1 MNKNPFSL
9 QIDPSMFEP
18 ANPEEKKELIIPRKS
33 IPFWQD
39 VWKRL
44 RKNPTA
50 MAGLALII
58 VLLLFAFVGP
68 FIVPYKY
75 DEQVR
80 GHENL
85 RPMQTPEERANIKE
99 AKPKVKNRSEEFAY
113 DFATSP
119 KTDTAETAA
128 AETVAEETKVVE
140 EFFPHVLGTD
150 SLGRDNLVRLMY
162 GSRISLIVG
171 IIASII
177 ILIIGSTY
185 GAFSGFIGGKTDNVM
200 QRIIELLY
208 AIPDILI
215 VILLSI
221 VLKEPMAQLFARST
235 LMSKLTGIGPGLL
248 SMFITFALLYWVGMA
263 RIVRGQVLQL
273 KEQEFILAAQA
284 LGANSGRVIFKHLIP
299 NCIGPI
305 IVTTMFQ
312 IPAAIFVESFLS
324 FIGLGISAPMAS
336 LGSLANDA
344 MSGIQTYPYM
354 LAQPAIMIAIIILA
368 FNMLGDGLRD
378 SLDPRMKK

>member
-1 MNKNPFSL
+1 MAKNPFTF

-18 ANPEEKKELIIPRKS
+18 ANPEEKKELDIKRQS
-33 IPFWQD
+33 LSFWQD
-39 VWKRL
+39 AWRRL

-50 MAGLALII
+50 MTGLVLII
-58 VLLLFAFVGP
+58 LLILFAFVGP
-68 FIVPYKY
+68 LIIPYKY
-75 DEQVR
+75 DEQLR
-80 GHENL
+80 GFENL
-85 RPMQTPEERANIKE
+85 LPMQTPQERAIIKE
-99 AKPKVKNRSEEFAY
+99 AIPKVKNRSEEFAY
-113 DFATSP
+113 DFKTS
-119 KTDTAETAA
+119 KSSETT
-128 AETVAEETKVVE
+128 ELVVE
-140 EFFPHVLGTD
+140 TPEIKGAVFPHVLGTD

-162 GSRISLIVG
+162 GSRISLTVG
-171 IIASII
+171 IVASII
-177 ILIIGSTY
+177 ILLIGSTY
-185 GAFSGFIGGKTDNVM
+185 GAFSGFIGGRTDNVM
-200 QRIIELLY
+200 MRIVELLY

-215 VILLSI
+215 VIILSI
-221 VLKEPMAQLFARST
+221 ILKEPLSQLFATNPAMGRVI
-235 LMSKLTGIGPGLL
+235 GIGPGLL

-284 LGANSGRVIFKHLIP
+284 LGANNNRVIFKHLIP
-299 NCIGPI
+299 NCMGPI
-305 IVTTMFQ
+305 IVTTMLQ

-354 LAQPAIMIAIIILA
+354 LAQPAIMIAIIILS

-378 SLDPRMKK
+378 ALDPRMKK

>member
-1 MNKNPFSL
+1 MSKNLFSL
-9 QIDPSMFEP
+9 HIDPSMFEP
-18 ANPEEKKELIIPRKS
+18 ASLEEKKELIIQRQS
-33 IPFWQD
+33 LSFWRD
-39 VWKRL
+39 AWRRL

-50 MAGLALII
+50 MIGLVLII
-58 VLLLFAFVGP
+58 LSLLFAFVGP
-68 FIVPYKY
+68 LIVPYKY

-80 GHENL
+80 GFENL
-85 RPMQTPEERANIKE
+85 HPMQTPQARND
-99 AKPKVKNRSEEFAY
+99 AKNAVVIPKNRSSEFAY
-113 DFATSP
+113 DFSTSP
-119 KTDTAETAA
+119 PEETAA
-128 AETVAEETKVVE
+128 QASVAVE
-140 EFFPHVLGTD
+140 NKEAIFPHVLGTD
-150 SLGRDNLVRLMY
+150 SLGRDNLVRIMY
-162 GSRISLIVG
+162 GSRISLLVG
-171 IIASII
+171 IIASVI

-185 GAFSGFIGGKTDNVM
+185 GAFSGFAGGKTDNVM
-200 QRIIELLY
+200 MRILELLY

-215 VILLSI
+215 VIILAI
-221 VLKEPMAQLFARST
+221 VLKAPLSKLFAISPA
-235 LMSKLTGIGPGLL
+235 LSKLTGIGPGLL

-273 KEQEFILAAQA
+273 KEQEFIIAAQA
-284 LGANSGRVIFKHLIP
+284 LGAGNNRVIFKHLLP

-305 IVTTMFQ
+305 IVTTTFQ
-312 IPAAIFVESFLS
+312 VPNAIFVESFLS

-378 SLDPRMKK
+378 ALDPRMKK

>member
-1 MNKNPFSL
+1 MAKNPFTL

-18 ANPEEKKELIIPRKS
+18 ANPEEKKELVVPRKS
-33 IPFWQD
+33 LSFWQD
-39 VWKRL
+39 AWRRL

-50 MAGLALII
+50 MTGLVLII
-58 VLLLFAFVGP
+58 LLILFAFVGP
-68 FIVPYKY
+68 FIIPYKY

-80 GHENL
+80 GFENL
-85 RPMQTPEERANIKE
+85 LPMQTPQERAITKD
-99 AKPKVKNRSEEFAY
+99 AVPKVKNRSEEFAY
-113 DFATSP
+113 DFKTSKSSETTEP
-119 KTDTAETAA
+119 VAKTPEIKEA
-128 AETVAEETKVVE
+128 V
-140 EFFPHVLGTD
+140 FPHVLGTD

-162 GSRISLIVG
+162 GSRISLTVG
-171 IIASII
+171 IVASII

-185 GAFSGFIGGKTDNVM
+185 GAFSGFRGGRTDNVM
-200 QRIIELLY
+200 MRIVELLY

-215 VILLSI
+215 VIILSI
-221 VLKEPMAQLFARST
+221 ILKEPLSQLFAT
-235 LMSKLTGIGPGLL
+235 NPAMSRITGIGPGLL

-273 KEQEFILAAQA
+273 KEQEFIVAAQA
-284 LGANSGRVIFKHLIP
+284 LGANTNRVIFKHLIP
-299 NCIGPI
+299 NCMGPI
-305 IVTTMFQ
+305 IVTTMLQ

-354 LAQPAIMIAIIILA
+354 LAQPAIMIAIIILS
-368 FNMLGDGLRD
+368 FNLLGDGLRD
-378 SLDPRMKK
+378 ALDPRMKK

>member
-1 MNKNPFSL
+1 MSKNSFSL
-9 QIDPSMFEP
+9 HIDPSMFEP
-18 ANPEEKKELIIPRKS
+18 ANPEEKKELIIQRQS
-33 IPFWQD
+33 LSFWRD
-39 VWKRL
+39 AWRRL

-50 MAGLALII
+50 MIGLVLII
-58 VLLLFAFVGP
+58 LSLLFAFVGP
-68 FIVPYKY
+68 LIVTYKY

-80 GHENL
+80 GFENL
-85 RPMQTPEERANIKE
+85 HPMQTPQARDDIKN
-99 AKPKVKNRSEEFAY
+99 AVVKPENRSSEFAY
-113 DFATSP
+113 DFDTSP
-119 KTDTAETAA
+119 PEETATQA
-128 AETVAEETKVVE
+128 PVAVE
-140 EFFPHVLGTD
+140 YKEAVFPHVLGTD

-162 GSRISLIVG
+162 GSRISLLVG
-171 IIASII
+171 IIASVI

-185 GAFSGFIGGKTDNVM
+185 GAFSGFVGGKTDNIM
-200 QRIIELLY
+200 MRILELLY

-215 VILLSI
+215 VIILSI
-221 VLKEPMAQLFARST
+221 VLKAPLSQLFAIRPELSRF
-235 LMSKLTGIGPGLL
+235 TGIGPGLL

-273 KEQEFILAAQA
+273 KEQEFIIAAQA
-284 LGANSGRVIFKHLIP
+284 LGAGNSRVIFKHLLP

-305 IVTTMFQ
+305 IVTTTFQ
-312 IPAAIFVESFLS
+312 VPTAIFVESFLS

-378 SLDPRMKK
+378 ALDPRMKK